1 MIMPGVEVG
10 PGCVVAAGAVVI
22 KDCEPNGL
30 YAGVPAKR
38 VRDLDDSSDEDRRRQ
53 VNEFS
58 ANCP

>member
-1 MIMPGVEVG
+1 
-10 PGCVVAAGAVVI
+10 VVI